1 MVLLHP
7 ATGTG
12 SISDTPTGP
21 CYPTTDVCVTIGHAI
36 AGCRHG
42 PAGDGLGARVGAS
55 MIGVFGTP
63 VACRAWRGSFA
74 GTKGKVGI

>member
-21 CYPTTDVCVTIGHAI
+21 CYPATDVCVTIGHVI
-36 AGCRHG
+36 AGCAMV
-42 PAGDGLGARVGAS
+42 PQAMAS
-55 MIGVFGTP
+55 ALVFGLP
-63 VACRAWRGSFA
+63 
-74 GTKGKVGI
+74 